1 MGYSVVHRDD
11 VEPAGRNGQVRF
23 VRRALGVAAFG
34 VNLFEIP
41 PGEAGFEHEE
51 NETGQEEVVFVVRG
65 SGTWLVST
73 GGTKVEVPVT
83 EGSFVRFDPDTV
95 RAPMAGPDGLSFLAI
110 GVKPGAYEPRGNF

>member
-65 SGTWLVST
+65 SGTWLVAT
-73 GGTKVEVPVT
+73 GETKVEVPVT

-95 RAPMAGPDGLSFLAI
+95 RAPVAGPDGLSFLAI